1 MSNLSDFLGG
11 SGGGG
16 DPQANFK
23 AASNISANE
32 LVVLNDNGTVAGV
45 ISQNNS
51 IDFGAENYSQASTG
65 FQSDYLYNNKFQQAF
80 YDSTNDKYLLLALNN
95 SGGDNTLY
103 ARTAT
108 RSGNT
113 FTLASSHSEVSS
125 ISAFDADWDYSQN
138 VAYVATKDT
147 GSRVR
152 IRSAYYNTSSG
163 IFEFSGTGDAS
174 SQTNFD
180 TNVVIIASNQ
190 DGTGIMASKHNDSTT
205 KVFGYEVNPA
215 QTTTKEPRFTNAGA
229 TNGTEIGGNGI
240 FANNIR
246 GSALFRLSDGV
257 FGMVWCNSGNLNVGL
272 GNVLHDSSN
281 GTITTNNF
289 NGAYFNNASIANGG
303 LLYIAFDPIN
313 RVLLAGVNGGT
324 YRFVQ
329 YTGDTPQAAYGT
341 VGNLTSA
348 NNTAITYSS
357 YLKKFVTFQHPT
369 SGTFTVNT
377 FTVNTTTGQADE
389 VTSATDTTSDS
400 NEIFERP
407 RIYLPDKNSDIMIVL
422 GNTSTANRDEY
433 ILGRPPY
440 LDTNM
445 PKYFGEAAEAITS
458 GSVGP
463 VKVFN
468 REFDIPGSS
477 FQKGQKLYEN
487 SSGTTLATS
496 GTNVVGYAK
505 DGDTIVIT
513 GNPS

>member
-23 AASNISANE
+23 AASNISADE

-45 ISQNNS
+45 ISQNNT
-51 IDFGAENYSQASTG
+51 IDFGAENFSQESS
-65 FQSDYLYNNKFQQAF
+65 FQSAYLDNNRFQQAF
-80 YDSTNDKYLLLALNN
+80 YDSTNDRYLLLALK
-95 SGGDNTLY
+95 SPGADNILY

-113 FTLASSHSEVSS
+113 FTLASSSSSVSS
-125 ISAFDADWDYSQN
+125 ITAFDADWDYSQN
-138 VAYVATKDT
+138 VAYIATRDT

-174 SQTNFD
+174 SSNSFD
-180 TNVVIIASNQ
+180 NQVVIIASNQ
-190 DGTGIMASKHNDSTT
+190 DGTGIMASKANDSTT
-205 KVFGYEVNPA
+205 KVFGYEANPA
-215 QTTTKEPRFTNAGA
+215 QTTTKEPRFTKSSA
-229 TNGTEIGGNGI
+229 TGGTAIGGNGI
-240 FANNIR
+240 YANNIR
-246 GSALFRLSDGV
+246 GSDLFRLSDGV

-272 GNVLHDSSN
+272 GNILHDSSN
-281 GTITTNNF
+281 GGITTNNF
-289 NGAYFNNASIANGG
+289 NGAYFNNASISNGG
-303 LLYIAFDPIN
+303 LLYTAFDPIN
-313 RVLLAGVNGGT
+313 RVLLAGVNNGV

-329 YTGDTPQAAYGT
+329 YTGDTPQTAYGT
-341 VGNLTSA
+341 LGNFTSA
-348 NNTAITYSS
+348 NNSAITYSS
-357 YLKKFVTFQHPT
+357 YLKKFVTFQHPS
-369 SGTFTVNT
+369 SGTFTVTT
-377 FTVNTTTGQADE
+377 FIVNTTTGQAEE

-407 RIYLPDKNSDIMIVL
+407 RIYMPDKQSDIAIVL

-433 ILGRPPY
+433 ILGSPPY
-440 LDTNM
+440 LDTNVS
-445 PKYFGEAAEAITS
+445 KYIGQAAEAITS

-463 VKVFN
+463 VKIFN

-496 GTNVVGYAK
+496 GTNVIGYAK
-505 DGDTIVIT
+505 DADTIVVT
-513 GNPS
+513 GDSS